1 MYYKSLQECDMS
13 TETPFS
19 VRIPREM
26 RERLE
31 LFAKEN
37 DLTVAQVIRLA
48 LRNFIRELPNE

>member
-1 MYYKSLQECDMS
+1 MYYKILQECAMS